1 MIFNTVTFIVFLILV
16 FSLYWG
22 LNRRWQNALL
32 LVASY
37 VFYGWWD
44 WRFLSL
50 ILISSLFDFWLGR
63 RIAATSAPRRRK
75 AYIVLSLVSNLGLLG
90 FFKYFNFFAESFAHL
105 LAGFGLEA
113 GFVTL
118 HIILPV
124 GISFY
129 TFQSLSYTLDVY
141 RGQCLATY
149 TLVEFMAFVSFFPQ
163 LVAGPI
169 ERATN
174 LLKQFAGD
182 RVFDVQQAKDGVRQM
197 LWGFFQKMVIADG
210 AAKYVNAVYAADAE
224 ANGGR
229 LLLGTV
235 FFAFQIYSDFAGY
248 ANIACGCARLFGF
261 RLMRNFAYPYFSRN
275 IAEFWQ
281 RWHISLSTW
290 FRDYL
295 YIPLGGSRRGLAR
308 TARNVLLTFTIS
320 GLWHGAN
327 WTYVFWGLLNG
338 LYFLPGLLRRRLG
351 PAPVAP
357 PSRDARWTDLPAI
370 GLTFLMTCAAWVFFR
385 AESLPQ
391 AFHFFRAMAGAFDL
405 HALVFDAPQIKLL
418 ILAMLAIEWI
428 QRHRAHPLDIAA
440 LPLPV
445 RWASYYALAS
455 VILVFGTFQST
466 TFIYF
471 QF

>member
-1 MIFNTVTFIVFLILV
+1 MIFNTVTFIVFLAIV
-16 FSLYWG
+16 FALYWG
-22 LNRRWQNALL
+22 LRRRGQNALL

-50 ILISSLFDFWLGR
+50 IFASSLIDFWLGQ
-63 RIAATSAPRRRK
+63 RIAGTSAPRRRK
-75 AYIVLSLVSNLGLLG
+75 AYVVLSLICNLGILG
-90 FFKYFNFFAESFAHL
+90 FFKYFNFFGESLAL
-105 LAGFGLEA
+105 LLGRFGLEP

-118 HIILPV
+118 NIVLPV

-141 RGQCLATY
+141 RGRCLATY
-149 TLVEFMAFVSFFPQ
+149 TAIEFLAFVSFFPQ

-182 RVFDVQQAKDGVRQM
+182 RVFDVKQAKDGVRQM

-210 AAKYVNAVYAADAE
+210 VAEYVNAVYASDAG
-224 ANGGR
+224 ANGGQ

-235 FFAFQIYSDFAGY
+235 LFSFQIYCDFAGY
-248 ANIACGCARLFGF
+248 SNIARGCARLLGF

-295 YIPLGGSRRGLAR
+295 YIPLGGSRHGLAC
-308 TARNVLLTFTIS
+308 TVRNVLMTFIIS

-327 WTYVFWGLLNG
+327 WTFIFWGLLNG
-338 LYFLPGLLRRRLG
+338 LYFLPGLLRRHLG
-351 PAPVAP
+351 LSPAVP
-357 PSRDARWTDLPAI
+357 PTPDARWTDLPAI
-370 GLTFLMTCAAWVFFR
+370 GLTFIMTCVAWVFFR
-385 AESLPQ
+385 ADSLSQ
-391 AFHFFRAMAGAFDL
+391 AIHIFRAMAGAFDL
-405 HALVFDAPQIKLL
+405 HALVFDALRIKLL
-418 ILAMLAIEWI
+418 ILMMLAVEWV
-428 QRHRAHPLDIAA
+428 QRHREYPLDIAA
-440 LPLPV
+440 LPLRV
-445 RWASYYALAS
+445 RWASYYAVAFM
-455 VILVFGTFQST
+455 ILVFGTFHHT
-466 TFIYF
+466 AFIYF

>member
-1 MIFNTVTFIVFLILV
+1 MIFNSLTFVVFMLV
-16 FSLYWG
+16 VFTLYWA
-22 LNRRWQNALL
+22 LDRRRQNVLL

-50 ILISSLFDFWLGR
+50 ILASSLFDFWLGR
-63 RIAATSAPRRRK
+63 RIAAASAPGRRK
-75 AYIVLSLVSNLGLLG
+75 ALIVLSLLSNLGLLG
-90 FFKYFNFFAESFAHL
+90 FFKYFNFFAGSFAQM
-105 LAGFGLEA
+105 LAGFGIEA

-118 HIILPV
+118 QVILPV

-129 TFQSLSYTLDVY
+129 TFQSLSYTIDVY
-141 RGQCLATY
+141 RGRCPATH

-174 LLKQFAGD
+174 LLGQFAEA
-182 RVFDVQQAKDGVRQM
+182 RVFDVARAKDGVRQM

-210 AAKYVNAVYAADAE
+210 AAEYVNAVYARDSGAD
-224 ANGGR
+224 GGR

-248 ANIACGCARLFGF
+248 SNIACGCARLFGF

-295 YIPLGGSRRGLAR
+295 YIPLGGSRRGLEV
-308 TARNVLLTFTIS
+308 TVRNVLITFTVS

-327 WTYVFWGLLNG
+327 WTFVVWGLLNG
-338 LYFLPGLLRRRLG
+338 LYFLPVLLRRRLASA
-351 PAPVAP
+351 PAPAP
-357 PSRDARWTDLPAI
+357 DARWTDLPAI
-370 GLTFLMTCAAWVFFR
+370 ALTFALTLVAWVFFR
-385 AESLPQ
+385 AESL
-391 AFHFFRAMAGAFDL
+391 AHAADIFRAMAGSFDL
-405 HALVFDAPQIKLL
+405 HALVFDALRVKLL
-418 ILAMLAIEWI
+418 ILAMVAVEWI
-428 QRHRAHPLDIAA
+428 QRRRAHPLEIDS
-440 LPLPV
+440 LPTPV
-445 RWASYYALAS
+445 RWAGYYGLAAA
-455 VILVFGTFQST
+455 ILLFGTFRHT
-466 TFIYF
+466 AFIYF

>member
-1 MIFNTVTFIVFLILV
+1 MIFNSVTFLVFLVLV
-16 FSLYWG
+16 FALYWG
-22 LNRRWQNALL
+22 LGRRWQNALL

-50 ILISSLFDFWLGR
+50 ILASSLFDFWLGR
-63 RIAATSAPRRRK
+63 RIAAAATPRRRK
-75 AYIVLSLVSNLGLLG
+75 GFVVLSLISNLGLLG

-105 LAGFGLEA
+105 LAGFGLDA
-113 GFVTL
+113 GYVTL
-118 HIILPV
+118 NIVLPV

-141 RGQCLATY
+141 RGQCPATC
-149 TLVEFMAFVSFFPQ
+149 TLIEFMAFVSFFPQ

-169 ERATN
+169 ERARN

-182 RVFDVQQAKDGVRQM
+182 RVFDVQQAKDGARQM

-210 AAKYVNAVYAADAE
+210 AAEYVNAAYASDAG

-235 FFAFQIYSDFAGY
+235 FFAFQIYTDFAGY
-248 ANIACGCARLFGF
+248 SNIACGCARLFGF

-295 YIPLGGSRRGLAR
+295 YIPLGGNRRGLAR
-308 TARNVLLTFTIS
+308 TVRNVLMTFAIS

-327 WTYVFWGLLNG
+327 WTFVFWGLLNG

-351 PAPVAP
+351 PAPAAAP
-357 PSRDARWTDLPAI
+357 LPDARWTDLPAI
-370 GLTFLMTCAAWVFFR
+370 GLTFVMTTAAWVFFR

-391 AFHFFRAMAGAFDL
+391 ALHVFRAMAGGFDL
-405 HALVFDAPQIKLL
+405 HALVFDAPRIKLL

-445 RWASYYALAS
+445 RWASYYAIAS
-455 VILVFGTFQST
+455 GILVLGTFQHT
-466 TFIYF
+466 AFIYF